1 MFFANPIVSQINIQ
15 PSSVW
20 SVNRNELPV
29 LFNRLHDWWKNNLT
43 QSSSFKTQK
52 RVAMALITGKL
63 PIYLKGTVED
73 SNGVQNAIFII
84 HGGGELSE
92 KKLWMIPVS
101 TLTSSCQLVGGPG
114 TPASTVELF
123 RY

>member
-1 MFFANPIVSQINIQ
+1 MFIANPIVSQINLQ

-20 SVNRNELPV
+20 SVNRATMPD
-29 LFNRLHDWWKNNLT
+29 LFYRLHGWWKENLT
-43 QSSSFKTQK
+43 DTVSFKIQR

-63 PIYLKGTVED
+63 PIYLKGIVED
-73 SNGVQNAIFII
+73 SHGVQNAIFII

-92 KKLWMIPVS
+92 KKLWLIPISNLVS
-101 TLTSSCQLVGGPG
+101 YCQLVGGPG

-123 RY
+123 RD